1 MAAPSSGAPPE
12 DTPAGALRTL
22 ALYFATTG
30 RILVDP
36 LVWPS
41 LLVIV
46 LWLGIGTVAYMFFEG
61 WRGLDALYFSTV
73 TLATVGF
80 GDVAPQTDAG
90 KIFTILYILIGVGT
104 LAMLL
109 NGIVHRRLELI
120 HLREGKRKPV
130 PVSLSDDDE
139 LV

>member
-1 MAAPSSGAPPE
+1 MAAIDGRDPVE

-22 ALYFATTG
+22 GIYFMTTG
-30 RILVDP
+30 RVFADP

-41 LLVIV
+41 LVVIV
-46 LWLGIGTVAYMFFEG
+46 AWLAIGTVAYMFFES
-61 WRGLDALYFSTV
+61 WSALDALYFSVV
-73 TLATVGF
+73 TLSTVGY
-80 GDVAPQTDAG
+80 GDVSPQSTAG
-90 KIFTILYILIGVGT
+90 KLFTILYILIGVGT

>member
-1 MAAPSSGAPPE
+1 MAAPGGQGPVE

-22 ALYFATTG
+22 GIYFQTTG
-30 RILVDP
+30 RVFADP

-41 LLVIV
+41 LVVIV
-46 LWLGIGTVAYMFFEG
+46 IWLGIGTVAYMLFEG
-61 WRGLDALYFSTV
+61 WSALDALYFTVVTLSTV
-73 TLATVGF
+73 GY
-80 GDVAPQTDAG
+80 GDVSPQSAAG
-90 KIFTILYILIGVGT
+90 KLFTIVFILIGVAT